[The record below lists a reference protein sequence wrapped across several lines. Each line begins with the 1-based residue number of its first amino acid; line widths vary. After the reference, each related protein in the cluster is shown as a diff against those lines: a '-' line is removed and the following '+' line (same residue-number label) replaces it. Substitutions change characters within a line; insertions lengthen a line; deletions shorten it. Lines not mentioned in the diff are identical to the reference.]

1 MAIELSVKNLSVA
14 FGDRTIL
21 SDVSFTAHA
30 GELVSVVG
38 QNAAGKTTLLKA
50 VAGLNPHGGEVLL
63 TEEDRTLPS
72 GSITYLPQLTQVSSR
87 LSVFEMVML
96 GLGRRLSWRVTPDVF
111 ERVDETLHAMQIAH
125 LADRPV
131 AALSG
136 GQKQLVFMAQAFVS
150 RPRVLLL
157 DEPTSALDL
166 RHQLIVMEAAR
177 AYAKRTGSIALAI
190 VHDLMLAAR
199 FSTKLLML
207 AQGRV
212 RRYAPPA
219 DVLTPEEL
227 SAVYRVEASV
237 EETASGFLTV
247 IPERPLDVDDG
258 SHGHPHPHDGHG
270 HDHDHPH
277 GRASGAVS

>member
-1 MAIELSVKNLSVA
+1 MALELTVTNLSVA
-14 FGDRTIL
+14 FGGRTIL
-21 SDVSFTAHA
+21 EGVSFTANG
-30 GELVSVVG
+30 GELISVVG

-50 VAGLNPHGGEVLL
+50 VAGLHPHGGQVLL
-63 TEEDRTLPS
+63 TEDGRTLPH
-72 GSITYLPQLTQVSSR
+72 GSIAYLPQLTQVASR

-125 LADRPV
+125 LAERPV

-177 AYAKRTGSIALAI
+177 AYAQRTGCVALAI

-207 AQGRV
+207 AQGRI

-219 DVLTPEEL
+219 EVLTPPEL
-227 SAVYRVEASV
+227 CAVYRVEASV
-237 EETASGFLTV
+237 EETTAGFITV
-247 IPERPLDVDDG
+247 IPERPLDVDEG
-258 SHGHPHPHDGHG
+258 GHG
-270 HDHDHPH
+270 LPNDKTDNSQPT
-277 GRASGAVS
+277 

>member
-1 MAIELSVKNLSVA
+1 MALLLTVQNLSVA
-14 FGDRTIL
+14 FGGRTIL
-21 SDVSFTAHA
+21 SDLSFTAHA
-30 GELVSVVG
+30 GELVAVVG

-50 VAGLNPHGGEVLL
+50 VAGLIPHGGEVLL
-63 TEEDRTLPS
+63 TEDGRTLPA
-72 GSITYLPQLTQVSSR
+72 GSIAYLPQLTQVSSR

-177 AYAKRTGSIALAI
+177 AYAERTGSIALGI

-207 AQGRV
+207 AKGRI

-219 DVLTPEEL
+219 EVLTPEEL

-237 EETASGFLTV
+237 ERTAAGFLTV

-258 SHGHPHPHDGHG
+258 IHGHVHPHDHE
-270 HDHDHPH
+270 HHHAAAAPK
-277 GRASGAVS
+277 